1 MPRYSF
7 ENRTAVITGAASG
20 IGRALAQNLA
30 SKRCNLALVDVNAAG
45 LEETAR
51 SIQSNALRV
60 STHVLDLVDRD
71 GIAAL
76 PDAVKA
82 RHGGADILVNNA
94 GVAVGGTFDRLSEQN
109 FEWLMDINFWAVVRL
124 TRAFMPLVT
133 ASDDGRLVYLSSLF
147 GLVSTPGN
155 TAYCAS
161 KFAVRGF
168 ANALRQE
175 LAGTK
180 IGVTV
185 VHPGGVATNIA
196 ESARAADGTTP
207 QEREAALAR
216 SRQVLTMPPP
226 RAAEIIVDGV
236 ERRKARVLV
245 GNDAKFLALVE
256 RLAPVSY
263 GKILQLMVRRT

>member
-1 MPRYSF
+1 MSRYTF
-7 ENRTAVITGAASG
+7 TNRTAVITGAASG

-30 SKRCNLALVDVNAAG
+30 AKRCNLALVDVNAAG

-60 STHVLDLVDRD
+60 STHVLDLTNRD

-76 PDAVKA
+76 PEAIKA

-94 GVAVGGTFDRLSEQN
+94 GVAAGGTFDRLSEDN
-109 FEWLMDINFWAVVRL
+109 FEWLMDINFHAVVRL
-124 TRAFMPLVT
+124 TRAFMPLIA
-133 ASDDGRLVYLSSLF
+133 ASDDGRLVFVSSLF
-147 GLVSTPGN
+147 GLISTPGN
-155 TAYCAS
+155 SAYCAS

-168 ANALRQE
+168 ANSLRQE
-175 LAGTK
+175 LGGTK

-196 ESARAADGTTP
+196 ESARPADGTTP
-207 QEREAALAR
+207 EEQQAGLERMRKL
-216 SRQVLTMPPP
+216 LTMPPP

-245 GNDAKFLALVE
+245 GNDAKLLALVE

-263 GKILQLMVRRT
+263 GKILELMVRRS